1 MYAAAGRKVGFYIV
15 REPNFRD
22 FLHLFF
28 IQQRVKQLL
37 GKRTHN
43 HATRSVT
50 NAPLKYVSL
59 SMLETLTSLL
69 RGLII
74 NNSGSQERE
83 SMYSCLTVLFP
94 YEANDFF
101 KAPQ

>member
-22 FLHLFF
+22 FCQLFF

-50 NAPLKYVSL
+50 NAPLKYL
-59 SMLETLTSLL
+59 CPLA
-69 RGLII
+69 
-74 NNSGSQERE
+74 
-83 SMYSCLTVLFP
+83 CW
-94 YEANDFF
+94 
-101 KAPQ
+101 KH